1 MFERAV
7 WRSGEENTGCQT
19 VFESG
24 LLPHA
29 QRSERSDKGSALV
42 AELTRRDGAHGLSAP
57 ATAPVQ
63 QLRSELQE
71 ALSMLSA
78 ATQHRAQP
86 VGSGGVRAVSL
97 CALNKAT
104 FMRAASGPGLPLVL
118 LDASGMR
125 RRHSVAACEGLR
137 LDALG
142 FTSGRH
148 VRAVEFGCGYGT
160 FTVPVAQRVQ
170 KLHTFDIEEHMVET
184 SRQRLAA
191 AGLEARVELE
201 VRDVLAQGYGLE
213 AEADAVLLMNIL
225 HCQEPVQML
234 RQAAELLEDQG
245 LVYAIHWRYDES
257 TPRGPPM
264 KIRPRPEQLAD
275 WAMQTGL
282 LEVERGPIDCPPWHY
297 GWTFRRA

>member
-1 MFERAV
+1 MIISRGDSAMAAPRAARLV
-7 WRSGEENTGCQT
+7 RLAPCRRRPVARAFGHLSSWTPAACAGGTLWRRAKATARGQR
-19 VFESG
+19 VRESG
-24 LLPHA
+24 MPPVDYWEELLHP
-29 QRSERSDKGSALV
+29 EP
-42 AELTRRDGAHGLSAP
+42 T
-57 ATAPVQ
+57 
-63 QLRSELQE
+63 
-71 ALSMLSA
+71 
-78 ATQHRAQP
+78 
-86 VGSGGVRAVSL
+86 
-97 CALNKAT
+97 
-104 FMRAASGPGLPLVL
+104 
-118 LDASGMR
+118 
-125 RRHSVAACEGLR
+125 